1 MDDATD
7 PLSAPARLEFLSSV
21 GGVFCPAEQACL
33 GEASLPPQRQWSSAA
48 DGCDAVGGY

>member
-1 MDDATD
+1 MTQLIPS
-7 PLSAPARLEFLSSV
+7 PLLLVLEFLSSV